1 MTFTIGTVFI
11 EFVATGVVGLIAGF
25 LIGANWYK
33 RKGNGTVKSTVSAEI
48 AAARAKANAEFQA
61 EKKRIIEKAKEQI

>member
-11 EFVATGVVGLIAGF
+11 EFVATGLVALVAGF

-33 RKGNGTVKSTVSAEI
+33 RKGNGTVIGTLDAEKKAQI
-48 AAARAKANAEFQA
+48 EAIRAKALDEIR
-61 EKKRIIEKAKEQI
+61 KIKEQSL

>member
-33 RKGNGTVKSTVSAEI
+33 RKGNGTVIGTLDAEKKAQI
-48 AAARAKANAEFQA
+48 EAIRAKALAEIRKIKEQ
-61 EKKRIIEKAKEQI
+61 AKENI

>member
-11 EFVATGVVGLIAGF
+11 EFIATGLIALVAGF

-33 RKGNGTVKSTVSAEI
+33 RKGNGTVIGSLDVEKKAQIEAIRTKALAEI
-48 AAARAKANAEFQA
+48 R
-61 EKKRIIEKAKEQI
+61 QIKTQSKGQL